1 MKHPMEFFA
10 TARCELTADQLKV
23 RVTGPQLAAFCASI
37 DKVLWWEQEK
47 GEVYCLWGQFRVHRE
62 PIRGGLRFTLPDC
75 PNALA
80 WTLTAA
86 TDRAAEIDIHCTI
99 NRSEHDPDFID
110 SIQTF
115 VDDWRSGLER
125 VAV

>member
-1 MKHPMEFFA
+1 MEFFA

-62 PIRGGLRFTLPDC
+62 PIRGGLRFILPDC

-86 TDRAAEIDIHCTI
+86 NDRPAEVDIHCTI

-110 SIQTF
+110 AIQTF

-125 VAV
+125 VAL